1 MKIIE
6 FIKNEFTTA
15 NYLNRLIYINVIIFL
30 IINIFSVSAGLF
42 LIETY
47 DLIEKLMLPSEITE
61 LIKQPWSLLTYMFL
75 HENFIHLLFNMLWL
89 HFGGKLFIEYLNE
102 KQLINIYILGGIFG
116 GLIFILAFNYL
127 PALIPFNQTAKALG
141 ASASVLAIFFG
152 ISTKIPN
159 YQINIPLI
167 GFLKLKYIALFFII
181 LDFLSIPKGNAG
193 GHIAHIGGAIFGY
206 IYIKQIE
213 NKKDSIIN
221 DLMSIFKKSK
231 QKRDNKKNN
240 DVDVVLEKISKSG
253 YESLNEKEKELLFK
267 SSKK

>member
-6 FIKNEFTTA
+6 FIKHEFKSA
-15 NYLNRLIYINVIIFL
+15 NYLSRLIYINVIIFL

-42 LIETY
+42 LIETN

-61 LIKQPWSLLTYMFL
+61 FIKQPWSLLTYMFL

-127 PALIPFNQTAKALG
+127 PALIPYNQTAKALG

-159 YQINIPLI
+159 YQINIPL
-167 GFLKLKYIALFFII
+167 L
-181 LDFLSIPKGNAG
+181 
-193 GHIAHIGGAIFGY
+193 
-206 IYIKQIE
+206 
-213 NKKDSIIN
+213 
-221 DLMSIFKKSK
+221 
-231 QKRDNKKNN
+231 
-240 DVDVVLEKISKSG
+240 
-253 YESLNEKEKELLFK
+253 
-267 SSKK
+267 

>member
-6 FIKNEFTTA
+6 FIKNEFTIA

-30 IINIFSVSAGLF
+30 SINIFSVSAGLF
-42 LIETY
+42 LIETN
-47 DLIEKLMLPSEITE
+47 DFIEKLMLPSEITE

-159 YQINIPLI
+159 YQIKIPLI
-167 GFLKLKYIALFFII
+167 GFLKLKYIALSFII

-253 YESLNEKEKELLFK
+253 YESLNKKEKELLFK